1 MAGTTTPTDT
11 EKASQT
17 GKKRKTRTSRPND
30 ISGNGL
36 IEAKFGVDVGDI
48 ATKEFLLKCRCYID
62 YDKYL
67 GLMGTDA
74 NTFKFGD
81 ISHLKEAL
89 QVLKSDEVLGG
100 VILQKFDHPNL
111 RENSVILK
119 VLTHDARVV
128 AATIMKPVLE
138 KYVEDEKRNTA
149 NLPN

>member
-1 MAGTTTPTDT
+1 MAGTTTTTNKEASQP
-11 EKASQT
+11 EKKKKIKASRS
-17 GKKRKTRTSRPND
+17 KD
-30 ISGNGL
+30 IPGNGL

-89 QVLKSDEVLGG
+89 QVLKTDEVLGG

-138 KYVEDEKRNTA
+138 KYLEDEKRNTA